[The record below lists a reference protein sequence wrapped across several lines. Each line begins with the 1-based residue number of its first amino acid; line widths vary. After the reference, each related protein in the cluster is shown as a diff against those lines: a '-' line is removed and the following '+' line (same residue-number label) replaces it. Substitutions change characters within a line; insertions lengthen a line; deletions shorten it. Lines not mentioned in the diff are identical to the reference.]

1 METELIKRVIKDQ
14 EEEVLS
20 KFNAERIIDR
30 EYSTEIQR
38 HITKTNAVVITGVR
52 RSGKSTEALLL
63 VKGKRHVHLN
73 FDDPSLEGMKGPDLV
88 KVTEA
93 MTELKGNVE
102 YIILD
107 EIQNVKGWE
116 LYVSRLRE
124 TKKVIVT
131 GSNSELMSEELASR
145 LTGRYTSFTAFP
157 FSFREFLD
165 YNRFKPDVY
174 LTNDIAKTRGFLD
187 KYMLRGGFPEALA
200 LGERFLTQIYSDIIT
215 KDIERRYSIKHR
227 STFREF
233 SKYVVSNISKEMSY
247 NKLKNIFEIKSVHT
261 VKNYLGFL
269 EKAYIAFKVDK
280 YSNKLK
286 QQVLTGKKVY
296 CIDTGLANALGFRI
310 DEEKGRLLENV
321 IAIELLRRK
330 SYWNIHTEIYF
341 WQDYKQHEV
350 DFVVKESGSI
360 KQLIQVSYRI
370 EESDTKEREIRS
382 LLAASKELRCN
393 NLLIITYDFEG
404 EEEKDGKKII
414 FMPAWKWLLL
424 ASGSS

>member
-1 METELIKRVIKDQ
+1 
-14 EEEVLS
+14 
-20 KFNAERIIDR
+20 
-30 EYSTEIQR
+30 
-38 HITKTNAVVITGVR
+38 
-52 RSGKSTEALLL
+52 
-63 VKGKRHVHLN
+63 
-73 FDDPSLEGMKGPDLV
+73 
-88 KVTEA
+88 
-93 MTELKGNVE
+93 
-102 YIILD
+102 
-107 EIQNVKGWE
+107 
-116 LYVSRLRE
+116 
-124 TKKVIVT
+124 
-131 GSNSELMSEELASR
+131 
-145 LTGRYTSFTAFP
+145 
-157 FSFREFLD
+157 
-165 YNRFKPDVY
+165 
-174 LTNDIAKTRGFLD
+174 
-187 KYMLRGGFPEALA
+187 
-200 LGERFLTQIYSDIIT
+200 
-215 KDIERRYSIKHR
+215 
-227 STFREF
+227 
-233 SKYVVSNISKEMSY
+233 MSY
-247 NKLKNIFEIKSVHT
+247 NKLKNIFGIKSVHT

-350 DFVVKESGSI
+350 DFVVKEGGSI

-370 EESDTKEREIRS
+370 EDSDTKEREIRS

-393 NLLIITYDFEG
+393 DLLIITYDFEG